1 MSAKTKPMKA
11 QAALDFMSAYGL
23 VFIVLAII
31 SYVIFHFMF
40 ANQALAP
47 TYCNAA
53 PSFSCVAFALNRTGS
68 FTVLLAGD
76 RRHHNNKRRSLFGFG
91 QRHRRLAAVRQHQ
104 SRQIHR
110 GSAVLSCQQQP
121 ADAPHAVLQ
130 QPGRILG
137 KLLRRQRL
145 CQGLSGHHDDRLPLA
160 ELHLLQP
167 AKHHEHDTA
176 DHTILRQ
183 VQLNAQ
189 VRAEGPQGR
198 PTKTK
203 LMYALK
209 L

>member
-1 MSAKTKPMKA
+1 
-11 QAALDFMSAYGL
+11 
-23 VFIVLAII
+23 
-31 SYVIFHFMF
+31 MF

-68 FTVLLAGD
+68 FTVAALAGD
-76 RRHHNNKRRSLFGFG
+76 RRHDNNKCRSLFQLG
-91 QRHRRLAAVRQHQ
+91 QRHRRLARSTATSISSNTPRLRSSTLSTATCRRPSRCTPAARSH
-104 SRQIHR
+104 SRQTA
-110 GSAVLSCQQQP
+110 S
-121 ADAPHAVLQ
+121 
-130 QPGRILG
+130 
-137 KLLRRQRL
+137 RQRL

-209 L
+209 LYEVIVW

>member
-1 MSAKTKPMKA
+1 
-11 QAALDFMSAYGL
+11 MSAYGL

-53 PSFSCVAFALNRTGS
+53 PSFSCVAFALNRDRL
-68 FTVLLAGD
+68 VHRAALAGY

-91 QRHRRLAAVRQHQ
+91 QRHRRLAAVPGNINLC
-104 SRQIHR
+104 QIHR
-110 GSAVLSCQQQP
+110 GSAVHPVNSN
-121 ADAPHAVLQ
+121 LQ
-130 QPGRILG
+130 TPLTLYSSSQVAFSANCFGANG
-137 KLLRRQRL
+137 YAK
-145 CQGLSGHHDDRLPLA
+145 GLSGHHDDRLPLA